1 MLMTGVEI
9 NPNADE
15 FQNWYLRF
23 RSMPGSVIP
32 QTQAEINGIL
42 NIHLEDHTRTG
53 RKKAGPLYATER
65 LRDLYIHLQNKLIAE
80 RSKLRLSQNNELA
93 KPVRSHKQ
101 ITTVRETIEVNLG
114 MIEDAFGLPFQSE
127 DSMTAINFVNAQ
139 IEAEESIIPFASEAE
154 RMGFTRS
161 LHELKLEYETKGKL
175 DLGQTFDKLTRAFR
189 VREETIH
196 EDDTIQSAFTAQ
208 IQPQRKFGQPRN
220 DNVKRSSP
228 PSRDRHSK
236 HTELNENIDYAK
248 ILKVIY
254 DLKADVGT
262 IKKGLESKGI
272 LVDSAP
278 DHKRDGKG
286 YPQTDRH
293 RPKFAGIAK
302 KTKLDK
308 IKATRS
314 LVQNREVEMT
324 DSDEE
329 QEEEEQAQLAM
340 IVPVV
345 KKTLTNFRGRN
356 AYLSSIMRFD
366 HVDLQKES
374 LNPLS
379 QHTMDGQINDAE
391 MKDTT
396 SPALLQEQS
405 PQVSIQDSV
414 DGDPVQEHLRHLS
427 FQSPEMDLQ
436 MEYGDDVEQPESTDD
451 NEQDLTP
458 LPGRTRSARAF
469 QSRSQRIVIPP
480 AVIPDDSEDLDSD
493 DNPSSVTKAR
503 PKNKYEKRVLRLA
516 GAKKRVSRR
525 GY

>member
-1 MLMTGVEI
+1 M
-9 NPNADE
+9 
-15 FQNWYLRF
+15 
-23 RSMPGSVIP
+23 
-32 QTQAEINGIL
+32 
-42 NIHLEDHTRTG
+42 
-53 RKKAGPLYATER
+53 
-65 LRDLYIHLQNKLIAE
+65 
-80 RSKLRLSQNNELA
+80 
-93 KPVRSHKQ
+93 
-101 ITTVRETIEVNLG
+101 
-114 MIEDAFGLPFQSE
+114 
-127 DSMTAINFVNAQ
+127 
-139 IEAEESIIPFASEAE
+139 
-154 RMGFTRS
+154 
-161 LHELKLEYETKGKL
+161 
-175 DLGQTFDKLTRAFR
+175 
-189 VREETIH
+189 
-196 EDDTIQSAFTAQ
+196 
-208 IQPQRKFGQPRN
+208 
-220 DNVKRSSP
+220 KRSSP
-228 PSRDRHSK
+228 PSRDRQSK
-236 HTELNENIDYAK
+236 HNELTENHDYAK

-516 GAKKRVSRR
+516 GAKKRVSLR